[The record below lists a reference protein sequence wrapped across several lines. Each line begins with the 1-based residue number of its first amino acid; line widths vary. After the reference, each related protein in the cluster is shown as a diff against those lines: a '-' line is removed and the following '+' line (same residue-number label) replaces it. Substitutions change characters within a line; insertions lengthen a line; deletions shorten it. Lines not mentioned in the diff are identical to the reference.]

1 MRFIQ
6 LLYISWDL
14 VRTAAFRDGPV
25 QLDLNNPIIVLGLL
39 IGRAL
44 PYLMT
49 ALLAATTKWLVFV
62 ALLRHRP
69 NILRLCVV
77 ALAELLCFFGAITG
91 SVLLNRHDIPRFY
104 ALALYAAFA
113 IFPNL
118 LLVPST
124 NHPRGN
130 CVLKKG
136 LYSFALGLIFLPCM
150 AFVWLALS
158 LWLGKFS

>member
-6 LLYISWDL
+6 SLYISWDL
-14 VRTAAFRDGPV
+14 ARTAAFRDGPV
-25 QLDLNNPIIVLGLL
+25 QLDLNNPIIILGLL
-39 IGRAL
+39 IGGTL

-77 ALAELLCFFGAITG
+77 ALAELFCVFGAITG
-91 SVLLNRHDIPRFY
+91 AVLLNPQDIPRFY
-104 ALALYAAFA
+104 ALALYPVLAT
-113 IFPNL
+113 FPNL

-130 CVLKKG
+130 WVLKKS

-150 AFVWLALS
+150 ALVWLALS